1 MSSSI
6 LSLLRSHRSRFLDRL
21 SLRILESL
29 PHYRLTCLPE
39 LRNNLE
45 GFFDDL
51 IQAIQFHNTDQLMQR
66 AIAISQKRADQGFSV
81 CEIVRAVLLSLP
93 VIREIASD
101 LGDCAIQVVEQ
112 SWVEIEATLHQLA
125 AIIADGYVEA
135 VSRKLAGQNQ
145 ELNHLNQQLRL
156 REQVLALEN
165 SQVSQALNSV
175 NEFNHRV
182 IESLTSGVVVV
193 DRWSQTVTLY
203 SCRMEEILGIP
214 AKEVM
219 GRHIS
224 ETFAGIQGL
233 DVKSLVAKVLM
244 SGRLPLTKLHLTMPN
259 GQQRSVYL
267 RAQRLLN
274 ANGDAEG
281 TVVVVDDI
289 TERELLIDSFSRYVS
304 RDVVQRLLVRSQPL
318 ELDGERQVCT
328 LLFVDI
334 RGFTE
339 LSEILPPEVLHELL
353 NDYFRVII
361 DAIAA
366 YGGFIDKFIGDK
378 VMAIFKQPSS
388 AADSANAAVEAAMAI
403 QQRLQRLSR
412 DRISRGEIPLYV
424 GIGINTGE
432 VFLGNIGSDERMD
445 FTAIGDAVNVADR
458 LQNLARR
465 GEILLGEA
473 TAQLVRDRVQIV
485 ERGVQILRGRI
496 APINVFE
503 LKLPR
508 AAQPAQVPAP
518 TCSLAPLTL
527 ADRDLKPYPSSA
539 VG

>member
-1 MSSSI
+1 M
-6 LSLLRSHRSRFLDRL
+6 
-21 SLRILESL
+21 
-29 PHYRLTCLPE
+29 
-39 LRNNLE
+39 
-45 GFFDDL
+45 
-51 IQAIQFHNTDQLMQR
+51 
-66 AIAISQKRADQGFSV
+66 
-81 CEIVRAVLLSLP
+81 
-93 VIREIASD
+93 
-101 LGDCAIQVVEQ
+101 
-112 SWVEIEATLHQLA
+112 
-125 AIIADGYVEA
+125 
-135 VSRKLAGQNQ
+135 
-145 ELNHLNQQLRL
+145 
-156 REQVLALEN
+156 
-165 SQVSQALNSV
+165 
-175 NEFNHRV
+175 
-182 IESLTSGVVVV
+182 
-193 DRWSQTVTLY
+193 
-203 SCRMEEILGIP
+203 
-214 AKEVM
+214 
-219 GRHIS
+219 
-224 ETFAGIQGL
+224 
-233 DVKSLVAKVLM
+233 
-244 SGRLPLTKLHLTMPN
+244 
-259 GQQRSVYL
+259 
-267 RAQRLLN
+267 
-274 ANGDAEG
+274 
-281 TVVVVDDI
+281 
-289 TERELLIDSFSRYVS
+289 
-304 RDVVQRLLVRSQPL
+304 
-318 ELDGERQVCT
+318 
-328 LLFVDI
+328 
-334 RGFTE
+334 
-339 LSEILPPEVLHELL
+339 